1 VTVSKHILAIMLL
14 SGSFRPVGAAL
25 PKTRAEISEY
35 RQTSSLRDVERFLEE
50 LQEQKHPISLEY
62 IGNSHLGE
70 RIPMVICSRPLV
82 TDPGS
87 ARELGRPVVYVQANI
102 HGGEVEGKEAVQMIL
117 RDRLSESPSGVLDK
131 IVLLA
136 VPVFNIDGNEA
147 LGPQQ
152 TNRSRQNGPQQVGQ
166 RANGQGLDLNRDY
179 VKLETPEVR
188 GSLQHVFERWDPD
201 VFIDL
206 HATNGTIHGYQLTYS
221 PPLNPNTEKGVL
233 HFTRDELLP
242 KVREIL
248 DRQHG
253 LKTFDYGNLLRSGDE
268 SAWHT
273 YDPDPRYATNYVG
286 LRNRISILSEAMSYL
301 FFKDRV
307 TATYLFVNA
316 ILDQVASEGARIV
329 ELTRRADLQVTNWG
343 KNPRTA
349 PALGVRFERAQHG
362 REGILLEK
370 SDTPG
375 RRPRGSAPTAPK
387 QFVTEVMPVFDR
399 FKPTR
404 TARFP
409 AAYVV
414 GADLTRAVELLQ
426 LHGIE
431 VRRLSS
437 DWQGQTEVFV
447 VERIERASRLYQGH
461 TRLRLSGR
469 FELRQSKLSSGDYI
483 VSTAQPLG
491 ILIFQLLEPQS
502 ADGVATWNFL
512 DPKLQPGRPY
522 PVLKIHTLLTCPTE
536 IVGN

>member
-1 VTVSKHILAIMLL
+1 MTLSKYVLAIILL
-14 SGSFRPVGAAL
+14 SGSFRPAGAAS
-25 PKTRAEISEY
+25 PQTRAEISEY
-35 RQTSSLRDVERFLEE
+35 RQTSSLEDVERFLEK
-50 LQEQKHPISLEY
+50 LQEQKEPVSLEY
-62 IGNSHLGE
+62 IADSHLGE
-70 RIPMVICSRPLV
+70 RIPMVICSRPLI
-82 TDPGS
+82 TSPES
-87 ARELGRPVVYVQANI
+87 ARKLGRPVVYVQANI

-117 RDRLSESPSGVLDK
+117 RDRLGEPPGGVLDK

-166 RANGQGLDLNRDY
+166 RVNGQGLDLNRDY

-221 PPLNPNTEKGVL
+221 PPLNPSTEEGVL

-248 DRQHG
+248 DHQYG
-253 LKTFDYGNLLRSGDE
+253 LKTFDYGNLLRSGDY

-301 FFKDRV
+301 SFKDRV
-307 TATYLFVNA
+307 TATYHFVNT

-343 KNPRTA
+343 NDPQTA
-349 PALGVRFERAQHG
+349 PALGVRFERAQRG

-375 RRPRGSAPTAPK
+375 
-387 QFVTEVMPVFDR
+387 
-399 FKPTR
+399 
-404 TARFP
+404 
-409 AAYVV
+409 
-414 GADLTRAVELLQ
+414 
-426 LHGIE
+426 
-431 VRRLSS
+431 
-437 DWQGQTEVFV
+437 
-447 VERIERASRLYQGH
+447 
-461 TRLRLSGR
+461 
-469 FELRQSKLSSGDYI
+469 
-483 VSTAQPLG
+483 
-491 ILIFQLLEPQS
+491 
-502 ADGVATWNFL
+502 
-512 DPKLQPGRPY
+512 
-522 PVLKIHTLLTCPTE
+522 
-536 IVGN
+536 